1 MHVGHARGAVVGD
14 ALARLLAHTNHLVTK
29 EFYIND
35 AGAQV
40 EALAWAVY
48 ARYVEALGFAFDES
62 VVPGGLQY
70 RGAYLIPLGE
80 ALAREFGDRY
90 APEGKLAPPEEWMPL
105 FRERAVAAMM
115 EEIRED
121 LRLLGVEHD
130 VFTSEAALARA
141 GRTAEVLAALEAK
154 RLIYEGVLEP
164 PKGHLPEDWE
174 PRPQLLFRSSA
185 FGDVCDRPLRKS
197 DGSATYFAN
206 DIAYHADK
214 IARGF
219 EVLIDVWGADHAG
232 YVPRMKAAVAALA
245 GERVRLEV
253 VLCQIVHVLKGGEP
267 VRMSKRAGSYV
278 TLRDLLDEVG
288 RDVVRFFMLTRK
300 SDAQMEFDLDKV
312 LAETKDNPVFY
323 VQYAHARTCSVLRHA
338 REAGSVRTSSGTEA
352 GRSGPTSNPA
362 SRPCPHLLG
371 AAACAR
377 GGIRCGAG
385 TSRLRPAR
393 CPHRSRRTGGDAE
406 AFRLAAARRRR
417 GAGARAAPHRLLSL
431 RSRRGF
437 PPPLESGARAGRAPL
452 HHSRSA
458 GGDRGEARPRRR
470 HRSGLARGDGP
481 DGGDPAGGVALMS
494 SDRFEGGFDDEPL
507 APRRTSGIDPT
518 TKRLLLLAGGLG
530 GVLMVILAVWGLRGA
545 PSGPPPLITPEPGP
559 VRVKPADPG
568 GLKVDQDAAI
578 LEGGTKEGGEKLI
591 TPAEKPAP
599 EALAEA
605 ATPPQ
610 APGAAPFS
618 PAGQA
623 QSAPASSAPA
633 SSSAASTA
641 SPGGVP
647 PLPAPA
653 TPASPQAV
661 SPAPASSAATSAPG
675 AGAASAPAPAKPKAA
690 ELASAASN
698 AAPARA
704 ASSHAAGKVA
714 VQLAALPTEE
724 AARAEWERLLA
735 RHRDLLGGRHPE
747 ILKASRD
754 GRTFFRLR
762 VGGFASTAEAARFC
776 HALIAEGGACA
787 VAAF

>member
-1 MHVGHARGAVVGD
+1 MKTGEGFDLWEEVRRRIIEELGLMLPGLPEATRARIEISPPRNPAHGDLATNAALIVASEAKRPPRALAAELAERLARHPELIAAAEAAGPGFVNLRLADQALQRLLPAILRAGEAYGASDVGGGVAVNVEYVSANPTGPMHVGHARGAVVGD
-14 ALARLLAHTNHLVTK
+14 ALARLLAHTNHRVTK

-62 VVPGGLQY
+62 AVPGGLQY

-154 RLIYEGVLEP
+154 GLIYEGVLEP

-232 YVPRMKAAVAALA
+232 YVPRMKAAVAAL
-245 GERVRLEV
+245 GGGRVRLEV

-338 REAGSVRTSSGTEA
+338 REAGFDV
-352 GRSGPTSNPA
+352 GP
-362 SRPCPHLLG
+362 
-371 AAACAR
+371 
-377 GGIRCGAG
+377 
-385 TSRLRPAR
+385 
-393 CPHRSRRTGGDAE
+393 E
-406 AFRLAAARRRR
+406 RLAAV
-417 GAGARAAPHRLLSL
+417 
-431 RSRRGF
+431 
-437 PPPLESGARAGRAPL
+437 PLDAL
-452 HHSRSA
+452 T
-458 GGDRGEARPRRR
+458 
-470 HRSGLARGDGP
+470 
-481 DGGDPAGGVALMS
+481 DPAERAVMLRLSGW
-494 SDRFEGGFDDEPL
+494 
-507 APRRTSGIDPT
+507 PR
-518 TKRLLLLAGGLG
+518 L
-530 GVLMVILAVWGLRGA
+530 V
-545 PSGPPPLITPEPGP
+545 
-559 VRVKPADPG
+559 
-568 GLKVDQDAAI
+568 
-578 LEGGTKEGGEKLI
+578 
-591 TPAEKPAP
+591 
-599 EALAEA
+599 
-605 ATPPQ
+605 
-610 APGAAPFS
+610 
-618 PAGQA
+618 
-623 QSAPASSAPA
+623 
-633 SSSAASTA
+633 
-641 SPGGVP
+641 
-647 PLPAPA
+647 
-653 TPASPQAV
+653 
-661 SPAPASSAATSAPG
+661 
-675 AGAASAPAPAKPKAA
+675 AGAARAREPHRIAFYLYDLAGDFHLLWNRGREQA
-690 ELASAASN
+690 ELRFII
-698 AAPARA
+698 P
-704 ASSHAAGKVA
+704 
-714 VQLAALPTEE
+714 E
-724 AARAEWERLLA
+724 ARAETEARL
-735 RHRDLLGGRHPE
+735 
-747 ILKASRD
+747 
-754 GRTFFRLR
+754 
-762 VGGFASTAEAARFC
+762 
-776 HALIAEGGACA
+776 AL
-787 VAAF
+787 VAATGVVLRAGMALMGVTPREELR